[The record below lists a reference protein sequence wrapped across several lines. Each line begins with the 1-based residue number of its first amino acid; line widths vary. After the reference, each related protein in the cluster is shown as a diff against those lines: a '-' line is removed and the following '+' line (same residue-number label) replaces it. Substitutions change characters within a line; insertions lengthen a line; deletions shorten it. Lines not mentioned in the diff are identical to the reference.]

1 MATYVYDE
9 FRVTFTPRAEGDFA
23 LRAVDAEGTETTGV
37 FVLPLSDAE
46 LERAVLEVANAR
58 AIRRTRRACRG
69 PPVTTADHR
78 RSPP

>member
-9 FRVTFTPRAEGDFA
+9 FRVTFTPRAEGHFA

-37 FVLPLSDAE
+37 FVLPLSESE

-58 AIRRTRRACRG
+58 ARPAYSARR
-69 PPVTTADHR
+69 PPRHHR
-78 RSPP
+78 PVDAR